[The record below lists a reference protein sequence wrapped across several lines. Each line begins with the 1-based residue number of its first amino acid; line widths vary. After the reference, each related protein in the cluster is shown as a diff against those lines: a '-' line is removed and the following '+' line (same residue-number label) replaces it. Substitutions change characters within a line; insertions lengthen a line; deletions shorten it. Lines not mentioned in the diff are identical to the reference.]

1 MKIVA
6 TIGVTFVAVIH
17 IAISV
22 VEIFFWKTPL
32 IHQRL
37 DFTTELADKV
47 YPIVQNAGLY
57 NGFIAAGLI
66 WGAFARRDALAIRV
80 FFLVCVVIAGIFG
93 ALTLKETTLVL
104 QTLPASVAL
113 IFVWLAY
120 NQSKT
125 KG

>member
-6 TIGVTFVAVIH
+6 TIGVAFVAVIH
-17 IAISV
+17 IVISA

-57 NGFIAAGLI
+57 NSFHRGWLNLGS
-66 WGAFARRDALAIRV
+66 IR
-80 FFLVCVVIAGIFG
+80 
-93 ALTLKETTLVL
+93 
-104 QTLPASVAL
+104 
-113 IFVWLAY
+113 
-120 NQSKT
+120 
-125 KG
+125 

>member
-113 IFVWLAY
+113 IFVWLASS
-120 NQSKT
+120 QSKT